1 LNKASKL
8 ISSNKNQE
16 LKTGFN
22 PLGYLEAK
30 GRFRGPFIGHNFV
43 GCDML
48 ATTKKEEKKKQ
59 GRLKHVQSNQVI
71 LVSVYKLN

>member
-1 LNKASKL
+1 
-8 ISSNKNQE
+8 
-16 LKTGFN
+16 
-22 PLGYLEAK
+22 
-30 GRFRGPFIGHNFV
+30 
-43 GCDML
+43 ML